1 MTKVT
6 TETIAALERRNYAA
20 MQPMVAVTPGVELT
34 LRDDVIITSSQ
45 IFPTP
50 DANHACLLRA
60 TRETAPALIAEVVEH
75 FTSRE
80 LPPTIFVSPACTPED
95 LPDFLVAQGFVRQ
108 KEREAWMVLEQGDD
122 LVRSAPSA
130 RVEVHSIDKSEAIT
144 FAEVFLKAFGM
155 PGEYAMPMAEVL
167 MPSIGLSGMFHY
179 VATFDGQPLGVCT
192 LICHEELAIFGSVG
206 IIPSLRGLKVLSGL
220 VAHAYADGY
229 AWGCKRALIQTAA
242 GGLLERFARITGLQ
256 TYFTRTCYTLV

>member
-6 TETIAALERRNYAA
+6 TDTIAVLERQNYAA
-20 MQPMVAVTPGVELT
+20 MQPMVAVTPGVELI
-34 LRDDVIITSSQ
+34 LRNDVVITSSQ

-75 FTSRE
+75 FMSRE
-80 LPPTIFVSPACTPED
+80 LPPTVFVSPACTPED
-95 LPDFLVAQGFVRQ
+95 LPELLVAQGFVRQ
-108 KEREAWMVLEQGDD
+108 KEREAWMVLEKAED
-122 LVRSAPSA
+122 LMRSTPSA
-130 RVEVHSIDKSEAIT
+130 RVEVHSIDKSETLT

-155 PGEYAMPMAEVL
+155 PEEYAAPMAEVL
-167 MPSIGLSGMFHY
+167 SPSIGLPGMFHY

-192 LICHEELAIFGSVG
+192 LICHEDLAIFGSVG
-206 IIPSLRGLKVLSGL
+206 IVASLRGLKVLSGL

-229 AWGCKRALIQTAA
+229 AWGCKRALIQTMA
-242 GGLLERFARITGLQ
+242 GGALERFVRISGLK
-256 TYFTRTCYTLV
+256 TYFTRTCYTLA